1 MYAPATISRSLVPIG
16 WSNCTWGSS
25 GKLLR
30 IPNAKMH
37 SLGFNGGGEMK
48 ELEAPW

>member
-1 MYAPATISRSLVPIG
+1 MCNISIILEKTVVR
-16 WSNCTWGSS
+16 
-25 GKLLR
+25 
-30 IPNAKMH
+30 PNAKMH